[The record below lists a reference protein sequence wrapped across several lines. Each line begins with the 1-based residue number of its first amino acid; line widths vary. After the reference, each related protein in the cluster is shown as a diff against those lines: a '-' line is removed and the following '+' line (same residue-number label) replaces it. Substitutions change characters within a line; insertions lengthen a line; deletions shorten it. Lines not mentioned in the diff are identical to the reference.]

1 MNVIGFQGEGRL
13 LVSMTKGELRAMSGL
28 THDRDFKRVFGF
40 EPGTQLVDTA
50 YSRSFSDKE
59 REMILK
65 VKDIP
70 VTQLVD
76 TAKAVLDTY
85 SGLKT
90 KLESVR
96 NQIAFLTNQME
107 PEEE

>member
-40 EPGTQLVDTA
+40 EPG